1 MGMRMMFTVFL
12 LVVLATTVVSFTSD
26 RASDSR
32 KDAAS
37 GLIALTIKGCCS
49 DPRCNMN
56 NPDYCGQNL
65 NKNMRSVCS
74 NKIRQ

>member
-12 LVVLATTVVSFTSD
+12 LVVLATTVVSFTSG

-56 NPDYCGQNL
+56 NPDYCG
-65 NKNMRSVCS
+65 
-74 NKIRQ
+74 

>member
-26 RASDSR
+26 RGPASDSR

-56 NPDYCGQNL
+56 NPDYCG
-65 NKNMRSVCS
+65 
-74 NKIRQ
+74 